1 MTINF
6 SESIKKKEI
15 SNMRRLLVLLAFIA
29 MTSTAIAQNK
39 SFTIGSDNNTVIY
52 AYKFDGKSFILLG
65 YQEDD
70 NYLQEKAILK
80 FKFGD
85 GKTLRLEGEEC
96 AYYMVPKIG
105 FEGRI
110 LQSGLI
116 YRTRFYRFPIN
127 QQQIE
132 MFNGSLIKIQL
143 NTIPNMLNCEVTNEN
158 FGKRF
163 YESFQNQKDDF

>member
-1 MTINF
+1 M
-6 SESIKKKEI
+6 K
-15 SNMRRLLVLLAFIA
+15 RLSLIVAFMAIVLGV
-29 MTSTAIAQNK
+29 MAQNK
-39 SFTIGSDNNTVIY
+39 SFAIGSDKKSVIY

-70 NYLQEKAILK
+70 NFLQERAILK

-96 AYYMVPKIG
+96 AYYMVPKMG

-132 MFNGSLIKIQL
+132 MFNGSLVKIQL
-143 NTIPNMLNCEVTNEN
+143 NTIPTVLNCDVTNEN
-158 FGKRF
+158 FGKHF
-163 YESFQNQKDDF
+163 YESFQNQKDNF